1 MKHILNLFTVWYVLV
16 CILEEIDIYMKKY
29 FTISEFAKLRN
40 VNINSLRYYEKIGVL
55 RPCYVDKKTG
65 YRYYSPE
72 QVAILD
78 VVQLC
83 TNFGMPLKNLADH
96 MKDNN
101 AIDNKE
107 LFETGKKMAQ
117 ERISD
122 LQDELSKIEY
132 TLNYLNNNQR
142 YSEEKGF
149 YSRNISARTI
159 VYREYTGSLTD
170 VRKVEM
176 ESGELY
182 NYAQSKKYSP
192 VFPAGLLIS
201 YKHEEIQLKIF
212 FEIVRKNIDDA
223 HVITIPSGEYQC
235 CQVDLTPKIGIQHL
249 LNTIYGSD
257 NKDDIIIS
265 NMLLEKYQIGSRK
278 SELQKRLDNKS

>member
-1 MKHILNLFTVWYVLV
+1 
-16 CILEEIDIYMKKY
+16 MKKY

-55 RPCYVDKKTG
+55 RPCYIDEKTG

-78 VVQLC
+78 VVRLC
-83 TNFGMPLKNLADH
+83 TNFGMPLKDLAEYI
-96 MKDNN
+96 KNNN

-132 TLNYLNNNQR
+132 TLDYLNNNQE
-142 YSEEKGF
+142 YSKEAGF
-149 YSRNISARTI
+149 YKRNISERRI
-159 VYREYTGSLTD
+159 VFKEYSGSLTD
-170 VRKVEM
+170 VRRVEM

-192 VFPAGLLIS
+192 VFPAGLLVH
-201 YKHEEIQLKIF
+201 YNNGEIQLKIF
-212 FEIVRKNIDDA
+212 FEIMRKKIDDI
-223 HVITIPSGEYQC
+223 HVTTIPSGEFQC
-235 CQVDLTPKIGIQHL
+235 CHVDLTPEIGIQHL
-249 LNTIYGSD
+249 VDSIYGK
-257 NKDDIIIS
+257 NNREDIIIS
-265 NMLLEKYQIGSRK
+265 NMLLEKYQIGSKK
-278 SELQKRLDNKS
+278 SEFQKRLDKNFV